1 MIDFDYIFK
10 YIIIGNSGV
19 GKSCIVN
26 RFLTNEYSDELES
39 TIGVEFGATVVEL
52 TEGDRNAVVKLQIW
66 DTAGQETFQSITRSY
81 YRSAA
86 GALLVYDITNKETLE
101 SCENW
106 LNEARTNGNEEMVI
120 CLVGNKSDLE
130 SQ

>member
-52 TEGDRNAVVKLQIW
+52 TEGDRNAVVKL
-66 DTAGQETFQSITRSY
+66 
-81 YRSAA
+81 
-86 GALLVYDITNKETLE
+86 
-101 SCENW
+101 
-106 LNEARTNGNEEMVI
+106 
-120 CLVGNKSDLE
+120 
-130 SQ
+130 